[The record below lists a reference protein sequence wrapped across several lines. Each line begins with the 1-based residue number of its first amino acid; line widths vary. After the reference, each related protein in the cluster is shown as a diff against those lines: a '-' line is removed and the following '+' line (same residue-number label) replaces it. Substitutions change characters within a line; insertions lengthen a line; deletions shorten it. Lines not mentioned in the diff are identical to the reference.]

1 MGVCVCWR
9 ECASNPQTTAM
20 GLIEGCSG
28 IVIDRKRQRRQVVCC
43 SCACVCVRVPQW
55 CNDSPREQDP
65 VLRLLHDSPPANWE
79 ELRRRRWK
87 RRRWRRQLSAP
98 WDNNWLARMH
108 ALRAAHTPK
117 PTTHSEMFISH
128 IPPGSSHRTVA
139 PTRGSF
145 LVAPEQGFEDEEE
158 RVRRVRWAY
167 SAWHLQSH
175 LSKQAIGPPH
185 SKPRAGV
192 TAPNHTWQL
201 EWQVGMGRGRDGNMK
216 NNKL

>member
-1 MGVCVCWR
+1 M
-9 ECASNPQTTAM
+9 T
-20 GLIEGCSG
+20 
-28 IVIDRKRQRRQVVCC
+28 DRKRQRRQVVCY
-43 SCACVCVRVPQW
+43 SCACVCVWESHSGVMTPQGSRTRCW
-55 CNDSPREQDP
+55 DSSMTPP
-65 VLRLLHDSPPANWE
+65 PPANWE
-79 ELRRRRWK
+79 ELRRRWWK

-108 ALRAAHTPK
+108 ALRAAHTLK
-117 PTTHSEMFISH
+117 PTTQNRRWHSEMFISH
-128 IPPGSSHRTVA
+128 IPPGASHPTVA
-139 PTRGSF
+139 PAGGSF
-145 LVAPEQGFEDEEE
+145 LVAPEQGFEDEGEG
-158 RVRRVRWAY
+158 VRRARWAY